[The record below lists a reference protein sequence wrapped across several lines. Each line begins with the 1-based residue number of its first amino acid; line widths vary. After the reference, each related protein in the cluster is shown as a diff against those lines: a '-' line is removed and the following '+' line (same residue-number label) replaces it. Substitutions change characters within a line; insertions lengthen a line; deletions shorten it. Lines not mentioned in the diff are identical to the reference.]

1 MLKHDQK
8 WPFWN
13 ENTWSIFWALLFPK
27 SYNVTARVPVV
38 CTVCVFVQLA
48 SNGEYMEGNCC
59 QWLLSIGISWIQ

>member
-1 MLKHDQK
+1 MARVQHMVHFLV
-8 WPFWN
+8 
-13 ENTWSIFWALLFPK
+13 TTFPQIIH
-27 SYNVTARVPVV
+27 SVAARVPVV

>member
-1 MLKHDQK
+1 MVHFLV
-8 WPFWN
+8 
-13 ENTWSIFWALLFPK
+13 TTFPQIIH
-27 SYNVTARVPVV
+27 SVAARVPVV